1 MEAEQ
6 LTFTHGGIVYR
17 INPHIW
23 LDHPERIGLITV
35 QQVQETVRQPDFQE
49 DESERIR
56 HYWKWFP
63 DVGSGN
69 YIEAVVNVGMEPC
82 FVTTAHPDESMRK
95 RRRIF

>member
-1 MEAEQ
+1 M
-6 LTFTHGGIVYR
+6 FTHNGIDYR

-23 LDHPERIGLITV
+23 IDHLERIGLITV
-35 QQVQETVRQPDFQE
+35 RQVQETIRQPDFQE
-49 DESERIR
+49 DESEQIT

-69 YIEAVVNVGMEPC
+69 YIEAVVNVARFPR
-82 FVTTAHPDESMRK
+82 FVTTAHPDDSMRK

>member
-6 LTFTHGGIVYR
+6 LTFTHGSTVYR
-17 INPHIW
+17 ISPHIW
-23 LDHPERIGLITV
+23 LDHPERIGLFTA
-35 QQVQETVRQPDFQE
+35 QQVQETIRHPDFQE

-69 YIEAVVNVGMEPC
+69 YIEAVVNVSMEPR
-82 FVTTAHPDESMRK
+82 FVTTAHPDDSMRK